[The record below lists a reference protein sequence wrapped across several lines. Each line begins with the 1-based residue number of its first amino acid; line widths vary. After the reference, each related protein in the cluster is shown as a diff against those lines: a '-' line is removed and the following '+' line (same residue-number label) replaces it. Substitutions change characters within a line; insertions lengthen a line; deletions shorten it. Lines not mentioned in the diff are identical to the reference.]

1 MIKLI
6 CIVKRLPELSYD
18 EFLKHWED
26 NHAKLIKKHARVL
39 GIKKYTQSSS
49 INSSEIQSQMGLLRD
64 MTNFDF
70 DGIAELWYSDIES
83 HLRSRQSIDGE
94 SALKEIIEDEKRF
107 IDLSKS
113 QMWYS
118 RELSVI

>member
-6 CIVKRLPELSYD
+6 CIVKRLPELSYE
-18 EFLKHWED
+18 EFLRHWED
-26 NHAKLIKKHARVL
+26 NHAKLIKKHAKVL

-49 INSSEIQSQMGLLRD
+49 IDFSEMNYQMVLLRN
-64 MTNFDF
+64 TTHFDF

-83 HLRSRQSIDGE
+83 HLSSRKSLDGAN
-94 SALKEIIEDEKRF
+94 ALEEIIADEKRF

-118 RELSVI
+118 SELLII